1 MINTEIVH
9 NMVRASD
16 TGDWAQFQ
24 ALLADECEWVSPVIA
39 ASGPEEITR
48 NVAGFF
54 AAFPRRRHDLKLTVE
69 SGDNVAIE
77 VRWVD
82 THESGGHVE
91 VPFAAIMQLR
101 SGLINAVRVYLDTA
115 ALMAQLEPAPASA

>member
-1 MINTEIVH
+1 MR
-9 NMVRASD
+9 M
-16 TGDWAQFQ
+16 GK
-24 ALLADECEWVSPVIA
+24 
-39 ASGPEEITR
+39 SGHRSER
-48 NVAGFF
+48 
-54 AAFPRRRHDLKLTVE
+54 PRRDNPKRRTVLRRIPAPRHDLKLTVE

-77 VRWVD
+77 VRWVA